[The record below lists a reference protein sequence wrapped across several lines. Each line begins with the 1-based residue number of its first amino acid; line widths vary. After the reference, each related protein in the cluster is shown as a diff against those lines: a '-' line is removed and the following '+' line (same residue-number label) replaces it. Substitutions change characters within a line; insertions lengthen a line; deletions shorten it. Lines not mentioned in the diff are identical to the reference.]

1 LTLYSIPATK
11 GQALHFTYKTNAPG
25 HYAVKLFN
33 ASGQLVFRKGFIM
46 QLNFID
52 ESFVIPSSTAP
63 GVYMFVLE
71 N

>member
-1 LTLYSIPATK
+1 
-11 GQALHFTYKTNAPG
+11 
-25 HYAVKLFN
+25 
-33 ASGQLVFRKGFIM
+33 M

-71 N
+71 NVNGFTEKRSILIQ